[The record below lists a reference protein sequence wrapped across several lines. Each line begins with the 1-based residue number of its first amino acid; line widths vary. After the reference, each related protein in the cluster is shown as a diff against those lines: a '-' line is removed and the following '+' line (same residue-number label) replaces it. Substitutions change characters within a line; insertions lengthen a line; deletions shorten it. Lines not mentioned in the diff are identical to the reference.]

1 VTENFKIILAWEVTL
16 DNHIEIFILN
26 KRIKNMSNID
36 NYLHELFGFNKTDG
50 IKNITGTG
58 IAYLFTGDRFENASS
73 GISVGSLLGLIL
85 KTKDNFQMFVIMDYE
100 RNNLPK
106 PEEMLKRN
114 RDMYLSPLNKKIF
127 PKWDIAKFYDLPK
140 NIQNLSSE
148 MFLKGKPDG
157 PGIIIYYIT
166 PNRKVIFTGISDDD
180 NENVIRYTFKNGVYL
195 NGKYTYY
202 KKNDNFAYF
211 VPGDVNI
218 KVQR

>member
-1 VTENFKIILAWEVTL
+1 
-16 DNHIEIFILN
+16 
-26 KRIKNMSNID
+26 MSNID

-106 PEEMLKRN
+106 PEEMIKRN
-114 RDMYLSPLNKKIF
+114 RVMYLSPLNKKFF
-127 PKWDIAKFYDLPK
+127 PKWDITSFYDLPK
-140 NIQNLSSE
+140 RNIDVSSV
-148 MFLKGKPDG
+148 MILKGKPDG
-157 PGIIIYYIT
+157 PGISVNYIT
-166 PNRKVIFTGISDDD
+166 PHRKVIFTGIADKE
-180 NENVIRYTFKNGVYL
+180 NENVIIYTFKNGVYL

-202 KKNDNFAYF
+202 KKTKDFAYF
-211 VPGDVNI
+211 IPGNVNI
-218 KVQR
+218 KVVR